1 MMSANQGVPRRVWTA
16 ITLRSLV
23 AGICR
28 QSIRLLLPTVFV
40 CVLLSGVAEAQP
52 TTLTAEFE
60 ASFAENI
67 DDQQHAAMIE
77 AAERAVEFVASQ
89 QQRDD
94 AFASMQVNQPAI
106 TALGALAMMSA
117 GHRPGSGPYGDNL
130 TRAIDYILKTQQPSG
145 MFSAIRAEP
154 FKESGQWSDL
164 HAHALYN
171 HGIGAL
177 ALSECYGEAS
187 RTQNEQIQV
196 AIEKALEVSRKYQTS
211 FKRYPD
217 RDKGG
222 WRYMMYN
229 YRLDS
234 DLSVT
239 SWQLMFMRSAKGA
252 GFDVPEEYVKDAIN
266 YVRRCYDPGRG
277 QFRYSLY
284 QPEARYTRAMSGAGI
299 FSLAMGGTHD
309 TEMAR
314 KAGDWLTTQLPTFV
328 SFNQRSRNQHDEYYY
343 STYYATLGMY
353 QLGGK
358 YWQNF
363 YPPVAKTL
371 IENQNADGSWAS
383 RQRTSGPYV
392 GRVYSTALMTMVL
405 TIEDQLLPIYQR

>member
-1 MMSANQGVPRRVWTA
+1 MFANQAVRKCEWRAT
-16 ITLRSLV
+16 TLRSRSAGLV
-23 AGICR
+23 GRSVRPLFSAAVLG
-28 QSIRLLLPTVFV
+28 
-40 CVLLSGVAEAQP
+40 VLLFEVTLAQP
-52 TTLTAEFE
+52 TNLTAEFE

-67 DDQQHAAMIE
+67 DEQQHAAMIE
-77 AAERAVEFVASQ
+77 AAERAVDYIASQ

-117 GHRPGSGPYGDNL
+117 GHRPGSGPYGENL

-145 MFSAIRAEP
+145 MFSAINAEP
-154 FKESGQWSDL
+154 FQTSRQWSNL

-171 HGIGAL
+171 HAIGAL

-187 RTQNEQIQV
+187 RTQNEEIQV

-217 RDKGG
+217 RDRGG

-229 YRLDS
+229 YQLDS

-239 SWQLMFMRSAKGA
+239 SWQLMFLRSATGA
-252 GFDVPEEYVKDAIN
+252 GFDVPEEYAKDAIN
-266 YVRRCYDPGRG
+266 FVRRCYDSRRG
-277 QFRYSLY
+277 QFRYSLF

-299 FSLAMGGTHD
+299 FSLAMGGAHD

-314 KAGDWLTTQLPTFV
+314 KAGDWLTTQLPTFQ
-328 SFNQRSRNQHDEYYY
+328 SFNRRSRNQHDEYYY
-343 STYYATLGMY
+343 STYYATIGMY

-371 IENQNADGSWAS
+371 IENQNNDGSWADRVGS
-383 RQRTSGPYV
+383 SSPYV